1 MSSYAASARIVSVRP
16 HLRALGVGADSTGA
30 IEPES
35 SQAVATAT
43 RWSEASASIG
53 GSMNTALRPAPAG
66 PVIDPIDD
74 DPSTWLE
81 RISTSWG
88 QLTWYLF
95 NPEGW
100 R

>member
-1 MSSYAASARIVSVRP
+1 MSSYVATARIASVRP
-16 HLRALGVGADSTGA
+16 HLRAL
-30 IEPES
+30 E
-35 SQAVATAT
+35 AVAEGMPIWSLPTITAGDP
-43 RWSEASASIG
+43 SA
-53 GSMNTALRPAPAG
+53 TVAPPVRIG

-81 RISTSWG
+81 RVSTSWG

-95 NPEGW
+95 NREGW